1 MKLNKAHGIIIIVL
15 FLSFFSVKG
24 YEPQQSGKTSNQ
36 LYPKIY
42 GDIVV
47 WEDDRHGDLDI
58 YGYNIKEGK
67 EFLISTDE
75 KDQRLPARGDQ
86 FNPAIGEN
94 YVVWQD
100 KRNGNWDIYY
110 RELRSEGINDRLVL
124 TSPVCQI
131 TDDSKDQTNPA
142 VYGDIVVWEDTR
154 DYKRRIYYYNLLTG
168 EGEFPIP
175 VGEGDQCHPAIYDNT
190 VVWQEKAN
198 GNWNIRGYNLEK
210 NEMLDIPKSL
220 GDQRSPAIY
229 KGAVVWMEYSDD
241 SWSIYGWDINK
252 EERLIIP
259 KSLGDQRSPAIC
271 EDVVVWYDDTKGQSD
286 IYGCYYKTGRKF
298 TIEEDKNDQRF
309 PAVYNGIVVWM
320 QFENDNWDI
329 YGYNLSKTEELQL
342 TGDMGIQKNP
352 AIYQHIVVWEDGR
365 DIEQEEKGMDIYGY
379 DLLKDEE
386 FLITK
391 SRGNQCSPAIHGK
404 IVVWEDNRNG
414 NYDIYGYNY
423 ETKKEFQITEDPYD
437 QQNPAIYGNYV
448 VWQDKRNGN
457 WDIYYRE
464 LKGERINDQLVW
476 TSPACQI
483 TDDSKD
489 QTNPAIYGDIVVWQD
504 ERNGNWDIYRY
515 NLETQKEFPITENR
529 EDQIH
534 PAIYKNIIVW
544 EDTRDRRRGIYWY
557 NFSTEEGGFV
567 SPAQYAQS
575 YPAIYGT
582 VVVWREYRY
591 PYYYIYGYDLSIG
604 KELSIATNR
613 TNHANPAIYKDI
625 VVWEGERNGNPY
637 IYRNILPE
645 EKEFLIATG
654 EAEQRHPAI
663 YENIVVWEDG
673 RNGNW
678 DIYGYNLETKE
689 EFRITTDPGDQRN
702 PAIHG
707 DYVVWEDYRHVDL
720 DRHKYLDIYGY
731 TLSTKE
737 EFRITKDSERREG
750 PLVYEDI
757 VIWADYRDD
766 NWDIYMYNLSTEEGE
781 VLITENPAQQRFPA
795 LYEQLLFW
803 CHWGG
808 DTEGKWDIYH
818 HDLTTG
824 EEAQITEDLDEQL
837 CPAVYVNINEFVNET
852 IVIWEDSRDSNEFFE
867 IWNIY
872 GYTVTTGEFQ
882 ITEHISDQLLP
893 AVYGDIVVWQD
904 SRNDN
909 LDIYGYYLSTGEE
922 FQITEDPHDQFYP
935 AIYNN
940 IVVWEDKRGNKRC
953 IYYYDLSTQKESPI
967 PKGIEE
973 PESRTIVIAG
983 FIAVI
988 VVLALILGMYKKYP
1002 HLFKRESSTSTGE
1015 EIKSQEIYEVN
1026 PLKDPLSNFL
1036 FTKKL
1041 KYFFVLFLLIILQ
1054 VGASISSETLTEI
1067 DVDSFP
1073 REKVP
1078 FLKEEVL
1085 LLPTLYEPVFI
1096 IYSVTAGIIFFLTR
1110 KFLLLIPNVFK
1121 NLFEDGIIRRKK
1133 GSTVKNVLAD
1143 FNGSLRKFE
1152 KELNGSYEYVPG
1164 IILCILGCLLCCWGF
1179 LSQPRHIALGNLAYV
1194 SWRDFCFFR
1203 TNWAVFVVVSL
1214 SMFFILGIFIWKM
1227 YKVVSFIKQI
1237 NNNYELV
1244 LKPYDVD
1251 GSGGFGPLEQLW
1263 LNMSFVAMPILVDL
1277 IILSILGHFWG
1288 STYYP
1293 LGRSFD
1299 LLLTCTFII
1308 ALLVRP
1314 ILTYH
1319 RIVENQKAN
1328 LLGNI
1333 ENKID
1338 NCYRKIEKA
1347 LSEEEEDLEGNYLN
1361 QLKQF
1366 QEIAVKVKS
1375 IPSLP
1380 LKTYQKVIIFLGAFM
1395 PLIINSIIGWS
1406 REVITW
1412 IMQYF

>member
-1 MKLNKAHGIIIIVL
+1 VQIAENNRRDNMKLNKTHGIIIIVL

-24 YEPQQSGKTSNQ
+24 YEPQPSGKTSTQ

-58 YGYNIKEGK
+58 YGYNIEEGK
-67 EFLISTDE
+67 EFLISRDE
-75 KDQRLPARGDQ
+75 EDQRLPAKGDQ

-100 KRNGNWDIYY
+100 KRNGNWDIY
-110 RELRSEGINDRLVL
+110 
-124 TSPVCQI
+124 
-131 TDDSKDQTNPA
+131 
-142 VYGDIVVWEDTR
+142 
-154 DYKRRIYYYNLLTG
+154 
-168 EGEFPIP
+168 
-175 VGEGDQCHPAIYDNT
+175 
-190 VVWQEKAN
+190 
-198 GNWNIRGYNLEK
+198 
-210 NEMLDIPKSL
+210 
-220 GDQRSPAIY
+220 
-229 KGAVVWMEYSDD
+229 
-241 SWSIYGWDINK
+241 
-252 EERLIIP
+252 
-259 KSLGDQRSPAIC
+259 
-271 EDVVVWYDDTKGQSD
+271 
-286 IYGCYYKTGRKF
+286 
-298 TIEEDKNDQRF
+298 
-309 PAVYNGIVVWM
+309 
-320 QFENDNWDI
+320 
-329 YGYNLSKTEELQL
+329 
-342 TGDMGIQKNP
+342 
-352 AIYQHIVVWEDGR
+352 
-365 DIEQEEKGMDIYGY
+365 
-379 DLLKDEE
+379 
-386 FLITK
+386 
-391 SRGNQCSPAIHGK
+391 
-404 IVVWEDNRNG
+404 
-414 NYDIYGYNY
+414 
-423 ETKKEFQITEDPYD
+423 
-437 QQNPAIYGNYV
+437 
-448 VWQDKRNGN
+448 
-457 WDIYYRE
+457 
-464 LKGERINDQLVW
+464 
-476 TSPACQI
+476 
-483 TDDSKD
+483 
-489 QTNPAIYGDIVVWQD
+489 
-504 ERNGNWDIYRY
+504 RY
-515 NLETQKEFPITENR
+515 NLETQKEFPIIENR

-534 PAIYKNIIVW
+534 PAIYQHIIVW
-544 EDTRDRRRGIYWY
+544 EDTRDHRRCIYWY
-557 NFSTEEGGFV
+557 NFSTEEGDFV

-591 PYYYIYGYDLSIG
+591 PHYYIYGYDLSIEE
-604 KELSIATNR
+604 ELSIATNR
-613 TNHANPAIYKDI
+613 IDHANPAIYKD
-625 VVWEGERNGNPY
+625 
-637 IYRNILPE
+637 
-645 EKEFLIATG
+645 
-654 EAEQRHPAI
+654 
-663 YENIVVWEDG
+663 IVVWEDG

-678 DIYGYNLETKE
+678 DIYGYNLETQE
-689 EFRITTDPGDQRN
+689 
-702 PAIHG
+702 
-707 DYVVWEDYRHVDL
+707 
-720 DRHKYLDIYGY
+720 
-731 TLSTKE
+731 
-737 EFRITKDSERREG
+737 
-750 PLVYEDI
+750 
-757 VIWADYRDD
+757 
-766 NWDIYMYNLSTEEGE
+766 
-781 VLITENPAQQRFPA
+781 
-795 LYEQLLFW
+795 
-803 CHWGG
+803 
-808 DTEGKWDIYH
+808 
-818 HDLTTG
+818 
-824 EEAQITEDLDEQL
+824 
-837 CPAVYVNINEFVNET
+837 
-852 IVIWEDSRDSNEFFE
+852 
-867 IWNIY
+867 
-872 GYTVTTGEFQ
+872 EFQ

-909 LDIYGYYLSTGEE
+909 VDIYGYDLETHKE
-922 FQITEDPHDQFYP
+922 FPITEDLHDQFYP
-935 AIYNN
+935 AIYKN
-940 IVVWEDKRGNKRC
+940 IVVWEDKRSNKRC

-967 PKGIEE
+967 PKDIEE

-983 FIAVI
+983 VIAAI
-988 VVLALILGMYKKYP
+988 FVLALILGMYKKYP
-1002 HLFKRESSTSTGE
+1002 HLFKRESSTPTGE

-1054 VGASISSETLTEI
+1054 IGASISSETLTEV

-1085 LLPTLYEPVFI
+1085 LLSTLYEPVFI

-1110 KFLLLIPNVFK
+1110 KFLLHIPDVFK
-1121 NLFEDGIIRRKK
+1121 NLFNDGIIRRKK

-1237 NNNYELV
+1237 NNSYELV

-1299 LLLTCTFII
+1299 LLLTCIFII